1 MVKGIIFDLD
11 GTLLDS
17 MDLWVRI
24 DKEFL
29 KKRGLEYTQDYS
41 KAITAM
47 EITETAIYTINRYN
61 LKESVSEVIS
71 EWKEMA
77 INEYK
82 NSINLKEGVIPFLK
96 YLKEK
101 GIKMAIATSS
111 SKDFFI
117 PCLER
122 HNILN
127 FFDAIVTS
135 SDVGIGKSSPK
146 IYFHAASK
154 LGLSANECVVF
165 EDLPLALKCAKSAGF
180 YTVGVYDEFNKED
193 SAQIKKYSDKV
204 IHSFLQL
211 I

>member
-1 MVKGIIFDLD
+1 MIKGIIFDLD

-29 KKRGLEYTQDYS
+29 EKRGLEYTQDYS
-41 KAITAM
+41 KAITAL
-47 EITETAIYTINRYN
+47 EIKETAIYTINRYN
-61 LKESVSEVIS
+61 LKESVSEVIC

-82 NSINLKEGVIPFLK
+82 NNINLKEGVIQFLK

-122 HNILN
+122 HNILK
-127 FFDAIVTS
+127 AIVN
-135 SDVGIGKSSPK
+135 
-146 IYFHAASK
+146 F
-154 LGLSANECVVF
+154 C
-165 EDLPLALKCAKSAGF
+165 
-180 YTVGVYDEFNKED
+180 
-193 SAQIKKYSDKV
+193 
-204 IHSFLQL
+204 
-211 I
+211 

>member
-82 NSINLKEGVIPFLK
+82 NSINLKEGVTNFLNH
-96 YLKEK
+96 LKEK
-101 GIKMAIATSS
+101 GIKIAIATSS

-122 HNILN
+122 HNILI
-127 FFDAIVTS
+127 FFDVIVTS

-204 IHSFLQL
+204 ISSFLQL

>member
-1 MVKGIIFDLD
+1 MIKGIIFDLD

-82 NSINLKEGVIPFLK
+82 NSINLKEGVTNFLNH
-96 YLKEK
+96 LKEK
-101 GIKMAIATSS
+101 GIKIAIATSS

-127 FFDAIVTS
+127 FFDVIVTS

-154 LGLSANECVVF
+154 LGLSDNECVVF

-204 IHSFLQL
+204 ISSFLQL

>member
-82 NSINLKEGVIPFLK
+82 NSINLKEGVTNFLNH
-96 YLKEK
+96 L
-101 GIKMAIATSS
+101 
-111 SKDFFI
+111 
-117 PCLER
+117 
-122 HNILN
+122 
-127 FFDAIVTS
+127 
-135 SDVGIGKSSPK
+135 
-146 IYFHAASK
+146 
-154 LGLSANECVVF
+154 
-165 EDLPLALKCAKSAGF
+165 
-180 YTVGVYDEFNKED
+180 
-193 SAQIKKYSDKV
+193 
-204 IHSFLQL
+204 
-211 I
+211 